1 MSDVQIHPTAI
12 VDPRAEIGAG
22 TTIGPY
28 CVIAADVVLG
38 QNCWLQQHVTLCGPM
53 RAGAG
58 NKFYASCSIGQQTQ
72 DLKYQ
77 GEPTYL
83 EIGDENTFREF
94 VTISRSTT
102 SQGKTRIGNRGTF
115 LAYSHIAHDCMVGDD
130 VVFSN
135 NGTLA
140 GYVEVGDHAV
150 IGGLTA
156 VHQFC
161 RIGRFAITGGCS
173 KIVQDVPPFMIAD
186 GNPAEIRG
194 INLIGLER
202 KNFPPE
208 SVKLIKEVFR
218 LIYRSKYNTQQAIEA
233 IRRELPQTEEITQIL
248 QFIEKKRARNYS
260 LSGLPRWRGLA
271 GSALR
276 IFLKFPQQRR
286 CRRVGSSLQRTSDKI
301 DSSLR
306 LVLLDPCVRFLEHHT
321 QNVIAVRIKGSRWP
335 KTICCCR
342 KIPVAR
348 FHQTEVFDH
357 WAVACLRCHLSSQ
370 RPEFRR
376 RT

>member
-12 VDPRAEIGAG
+12 VDIRVEIGAG
-22 TTIGPY
+22 TIIGPY

-38 QNCWLQQHVTLCGPM
+38 PDCWLQQHVTLCGPM
-53 RAGAG
+53 RAGAR

-102 SQGKTRIGNRGTF
+102 SKGKTCIGNRGTF
-115 LAYSHIAHDCMVGDD
+115 LAYSHIAHDCGVGDA

-140 GYVEVGDHAV
+140 GHVKVGDHAV

-173 KIVQDVPPFMIAD
+173 KIVQDVPPIMIAD

-194 INLIGLER
+194 VNLVGLER
-202 KNFPPE
+202 KNFSPE
-208 SVKLIKEVFR
+208 SVKQIKEAFR
-218 LIYRSKYNTQQAIEA
+218 LVYRSKYNTRQAVEA
-233 IRRELPQTEEITQIL
+233 MRKELPQTEEITEIIE
-248 QFIEKKRARNYS
+248 FIEQS
-260 LSGLPRWRGLA
+260 ERGII
-271 GSALR
+271 R
-276 IFLKFPQQRR
+276 
-286 CRRVGSSLQRTSDKI
+286 
-301 DSSLR
+301 
-306 LVLLDPCVRFLEHHT
+306 
-321 QNVIAVRIKGSRWP
+321 
-335 KTICCCR
+335 
-342 KIPVAR
+342 
-348 FHQTEVFDH
+348 
-357 WAVACLRCHLSSQ
+357 
-370 RPEFRR
+370 
-376 RT
+376 